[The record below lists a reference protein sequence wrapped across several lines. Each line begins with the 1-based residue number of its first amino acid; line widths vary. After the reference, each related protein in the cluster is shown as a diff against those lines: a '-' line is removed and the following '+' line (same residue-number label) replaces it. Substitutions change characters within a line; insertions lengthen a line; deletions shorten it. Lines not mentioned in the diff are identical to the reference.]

1 MCLTEEASGSGGSSL
16 IPTALRPPM
25 LTDSNEARQAEEKER
40 IRGLN
45 CKWHTSQ
52 EGRFWGSSLHL
63 DLHLALIQEKISA
76 TVGGSRGPWAS
87 GDFQPLGL
95 HVFTAVDFLTPWT
108 GQAPV
113 IWADVWLS

>member
-1 MCLTEEASGSGGSSL
+1 MYRSHGMCLTEEASGSGVSSL
-16 IPTALRPPM
+16 MPTALRPPV

-76 TVGGSRGPWAS
+76 TVGVPEGPGHQGTFSHWDCMFS
-87 GDFQPLGL
+87 QL
-95 HVFTAVDFLTPWT
+95 W
-108 GQAPV
+108 
-113 IWADVWLS
+113 IS